1 MNKNYQ
7 LVSELLS
14 SLDQGIHPNI
24 DMLIQKPCLY
34 VYIPREQLG
43 EAKGTGIKADEHG
56 VLHAYFTRIPETVN
70 TYNDYLH
77 SHTPL
82 KIMLSKLKN
91 VKDQKV
97 TIKPVNFPDS
107 KEGDTISEDD
117 IKKIAK
123 KNRYFFKFFVGG
135 KNLAEI
141 PHAIIIPEKGCLP
154 AFTYKIIT
162 PKIQTL

>member
-14 SLDQGIHPNI
+14 SLDQGVHINI

-34 VYIPREQLG
+34 VYIPREQLE
-43 EAKGTGIKADEHG
+43 EAKTTGIKADDRG
-56 VLHAYFTRIPETVN
+56 MIHAYFTRIPETVN

-82 KIMLSKLKN
+82 KVMISKLSK
-91 VKDQKV
+91 VKDQKIL
-97 TIKPVNFPDS
+97 IKPVNISIDN
-107 KEGDTISEDD
+107 KETLTEDD

-123 KNRYFFKFFVGG
+123 KNRYFFKFFVSG
-135 KNLAEI
+135 KSLSDM
-141 PHAIIIPEKGCLP
+141 PHAVIIPEKGCLP